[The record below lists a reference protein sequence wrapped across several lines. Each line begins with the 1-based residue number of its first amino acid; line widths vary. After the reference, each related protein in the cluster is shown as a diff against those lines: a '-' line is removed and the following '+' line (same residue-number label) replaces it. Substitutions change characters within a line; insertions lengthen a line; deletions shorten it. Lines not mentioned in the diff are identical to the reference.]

1 MLLSFACV
9 RGGCR
14 RPPPSQPSS
23 SASPAHRSRAVGSV
37 HSLRTSRIICHG
49 AHCAPSP
56 SRARAQR
63 AVLPSS
69 RPRGGPLSRGA
80 ARARGLRG
88 AHLPVRVEWNAPVA
102 RARERHGASAAS
114 FDAASASRRRRR
126 SVCRRV
132 RLAPHSARD
141 RHSYPSHTRGCVR
154 HDAVHG
160 TAARV
165 TSQPPPCIAVSST
178 SKQCCDAIANAVG
191 SDEDASLPACL
202 CNRDA
207 FVLTEQ
213 LLEDTFEMDLK
224 GMLTAC
230 EEMHD
235 VSVPYECE
243 DVDLASKTT
252 RVGGRR
258 RRRRRV
264 REDDTWVR
272 ERSRRNTGRA

>member
-1 MLLSFACV
+1 MARIAHLLLLALALSALSSPRLALGV
-9 RGGCR
+9 DLSPAAPHARAGRAEHTYPYAWSGTHPPHAHASGTA
-14 RPPPSQPSS
+14 PPPHHSTPHPHHDGGEEAHVDAAYDSS
-23 SASPAHRSRAVGSV
+23 PTAPGVDIGTPHTPAAVCDTTQFTEQ
-37 HSLRTSRIICHG
+37 L
-49 AHCAPSP
+49 PEF
-56 SRARAQR
+56 
-63 AVLPSS
+63 LPS
-69 RPRGGPLSRGA
+69 LI
-80 ARARGLRG
+80 
-88 AHLPVRVEWNAPVA
+88 
-102 RARERHGASAAS
+102 
-114 FDAASASRRRRR
+114 
-126 SVCRRV
+126 
-132 RLAPHSARD
+132 
-141 RHSYPSHTRGCVR
+141 
-154 HDAVHG
+154 
-160 TAARV
+160 
-165 TSQPPPCIAVSST
+165 PCIAVSST

-202 CNRDA
+202 CNRDTY
-207 FVLTEQ
+207 VLTEQ

-243 DVDLASKTT
+243 DVDFASKTT

>member
-126 SVCRRV
+126 SACRRRV
-132 RLAPHSARD
+132 RLVPHSARG
-141 RHSYPSHTRGCVR
+141 RHRYTSHARGCVR

-178 SKQCCDAIANAVG
+178 SKQCCDAIANTVG

-213 LLEDTFEMDLK
+213 LLEDTFEMDSK

-230 EEMHD
+230 I
-235 VSVPYECE
+235 
-243 DVDLASKTT
+243 
-252 RVGGRR
+252 
-258 RRRRRV
+258 
-264 REDDTWVR
+264 
-272 ERSRRNTGRA
+272 

>member
-1 MLLSFACV
+1 VCDTTQFTEQLPEF
-9 RGGCR
+9 
-14 RPPPSQPSS
+14 
-23 SASPAHRSRAVGSV
+23 
-37 HSLRTSRIICHG
+37 
-49 AHCAPSP
+49 
-56 SRARAQR
+56 
-63 AVLPSS
+63 LPS
-69 RPRGGPLSRGA
+69 L
-80 ARARGLRG
+80 
-88 AHLPVRVEWNAPVA
+88 
-102 RARERHGASAAS
+102 
-114 FDAASASRRRRR
+114 F
-126 SVCRRV
+126 
-132 RLAPHSARD
+132 
-141 RHSYPSHTRGCVR
+141 
-154 HDAVHG
+154 
-160 TAARV
+160 
-165 TSQPPPCIAVSST
+165 PCIAVSST

-272 ERSRRNTGRA
+272 ERSRRDTGRA